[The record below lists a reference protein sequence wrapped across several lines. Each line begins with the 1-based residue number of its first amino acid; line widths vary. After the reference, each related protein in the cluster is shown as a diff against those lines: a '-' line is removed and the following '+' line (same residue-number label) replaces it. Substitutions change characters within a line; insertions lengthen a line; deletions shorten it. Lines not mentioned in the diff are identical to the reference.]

1 MNQNKANSYTS
12 FFRFLKYARPW
23 RSRIIISSIY
33 SIVNKLFDIAPEIL
47 IGIAV
52 DLVVQKNDSI
62 IAKLG
67 FESIQSQITVLA
79 IATFFIWA
87 FESIFQYLYSISWRN
102 LAQTIEH
109 EIRTDAYNHVQKLD
123 MTWFENKKV
132 GDITAKLNDDVN
144 QLERFLDNGFNTIIQ
159 LIVSSIAIGA
169 VFFYISPLVASV
181 SIFPIPVILVIAFF
195 FQKNLSP
202 RYLSVRNA
210 VGVLNNTI
218 FNNLIGIST
227 IKSFVTEKIESDRV
241 KMLSNEYRLKNKSAI
256 KLSSAFVP
264 IVRMG
269 VLSGFLGTMI
279 IGSYLALDGT
289 IAVGSYSVLV
299 FLTQRFLWPF
309 TSLGET
315 VDLFERSM
323 ASTKRILD
331 LLDTPHKIKD
341 DTKSFI
347 LKDFNHDI
355 SFRNV
360 QFHYQDEKPV
370 FSNLNL
376 SIKKNTLIGI
386 VGQTG
391 AGKTTIIKLLLR
403 FYDPIKG
410 TINIGDHNIKNIKLK
425 NLREN
430 IGYVSQEIFMFD
442 GSINENIAYPEIGDN
457 NDKIMTVAKQS
468 QAHEFIEK
476 LPDGYNTS
484 IGERGQKLSEG
495 QKQRLAIA
503 RALYKNPPILIF
515 DEATSSVDN
524 ETELLLQK
532 ALYEISKD
540 RTTIV
545 IAHRLSTVRNADNIF
560 VLGNNSIIEQGN
572 HSKLLIEKGVYNKL
586 WEIQTGKISVKS

>member
-1 MNQNKANSYTS
+1 
-12 FFRFLKYARPW
+12 
-23 RSRIIISSIY
+23 
-33 SIVNKLFDIAPEIL
+33 
-47 IGIAV
+47 
-52 DLVVQKNDSI
+52 
-62 IAKLG
+62 
-67 FESIQSQITVLA
+67 
-79 IATFFIWA
+79 
-87 FESIFQYLYSISWRN
+87 
-102 LAQTIEH
+102 
-109 EIRTDAYNHVQKLD
+109 
-123 MTWFENKKV
+123 
-132 GDITAKLNDDVN
+132 
-144 QLERFLDNGFNTIIQ
+144 
-159 LIVSSIAIGA
+159 
-169 VFFYISPLVASV
+169 
-181 SIFPIPVILVIAFF
+181 
-195 FQKNLSP
+195 
-202 RYLSVRNA
+202 
-210 VGVLNNTI
+210 
-218 FNNLIGIST
+218 
-227 IKSFVTEKIESDRV
+227 
-241 KMLSNEYRLKNKSAI
+241 
-256 KLSSAFVP
+256 
-264 IVRMG
+264 
-269 VLSGFLGTMI
+269 
-279 IGSYLALDGT
+279 
-289 IAVGSYSVLV
+289 
-299 FLTQRFLWPF
+299 
-309 TSLGET
+309 
-315 VDLFERSM
+315 M

-347 LKDFNHDI
+347 LEDFNHDI
-355 SFRNV
+355 SFENI

-370 FSNLNL
+370 FNNLNL